1 MALPGEIAVLTHD
14 GRLAV
19 PMIPGTREPGVP
31 TTFGQ
36 HSVVIHMDGPSTMDA
51 ATIAM
56 HQKEGGG
63 GPAQRR
69 RARRQSP
76 WNVWVLKLR
85 HFLIGWYRT

>member
-1 MALPGEIAVLTHD
+1 
-14 GRLAV
+14 
-19 PMIPGTREPGVP
+19 
-31 TTFGQ
+31 
-36 HSVVIHMDGPSTMDA
+36 MDA

>member
-1 MALPGEIAVLTHD
+1 MALPEEIAVGIRD

-19 PMIPGTREPGVP
+19 PMIPGARETGNLI
-31 TTFGQ
+31 TFGQ
-36 HSVVIHMDGPSTMDA
+36 HSVLILAQGPSTMDA

-69 RARRQSP
+69 RVRQQSP
-76 WNVWVLKLR
+76 WNAWARKLR
-85 HFLIGWYRT
+85 DSLVRWYRT